1 MGEKQLF
8 YLCAIQQ
15 PTLKNIHQDSS
26 PAPNQMNEPQIE
38 ADQILCKSVFFAN
51 GSIYLG
57 FERRSRTRKNE
68 PVLKERWLRCS
79 KDDALKTFLLIRG
92 GTSPA
97 RAFKADHEQSPSPSQ
112 ARDELARK
120 PNLSS
125 PKAYFKSGSVY
136 FVALPIFLLVAVKLL
151 NY

>member
-68 PVLKERWLRCS
+68 PVLKDGFDAR
-79 KDDALKTFLLIRG
+79 KTDALKTFLLIRG

-97 RAFKADHEQSPSPSQ
+97 RAFKTDHEQSPSPSK
-112 ARDELARK
+112 ARDELTRR

-125 PKAYFKSGSVY
+125 PKAYFNLKAGSM
-136 FVALPIFLLVAVKLL
+136 LLLFQ
-151 NY
+151 NFY